1 MFAVFWQSWRF
12 KKCLEKMTINL
23 LLFAPIIQL
32 NLLWVETIHFKFAQF
47 IVPVSAL
54 TLRFCNIYFVLCA
67 NFLKR
72 KVNIWKPQI
81 PDKIKDKSLTGFL
94 GKKVTTFLLLLIPA
108 CTTLWLILVKTKS
121 CHKNE
126 HSSDRNV
133 SG

>member
-1 MFAVFWQSWRF
+1 
-12 KKCLEKMTINL
+12 MTINL

-94 GKKVTTFLLLLIPA
+94 GKKSHDVSAIINPCLYN
-108 CTTLWLILVKTKS
+108 TLVDFGEDEKLS
-121 CHKNE
+121 
-126 HSSDRNV
+126 
-133 SG
+133 